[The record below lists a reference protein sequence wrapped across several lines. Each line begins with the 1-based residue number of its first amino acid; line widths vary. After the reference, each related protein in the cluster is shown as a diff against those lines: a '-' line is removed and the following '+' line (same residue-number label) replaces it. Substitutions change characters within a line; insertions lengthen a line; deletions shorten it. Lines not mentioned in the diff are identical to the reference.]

1 MTPKT
6 IANYRMSGGKQE
18 TFLYFAYGSNM
29 LTQRI
34 RINNPSA
41 RFLAALVLVA
51 LHFTPVNSSLAQTEF
66 RTSIVSRLASLFQK
80 NVMMRIMKNR
90 RI

>member
-1 MTPKT
+1 MPPPSVVACFAFL
-6 IANYRMSGGKQE
+6 ISALLYMMSGGKQE

-41 RFLAALVLVA
+41 RFLAALVA
-51 LHFTPVNSSLAQTEF
+51 LHFTPVSPSLA
-66 RTSIVSRLASLFQK
+66 
-80 NVMMRIMKNR
+80 
-90 RI
+90 

>member
-6 IANYRMSGGKQE
+6 ITNYRMSGGKQE

-41 RFLAALVLVA
+41 RFLVALVA

>member
-1 MTPKT
+1 MLVDGKD
-6 IANYRMSGGKQE
+6 IYRISGGKQE

-41 RFLAALVLVA
+41 RFLVALVA
-51 LHFTPVNSSLAQTEF
+51 LHFTPVSRSLTRREF
-66 RTSIVSRLASLFQK
+66 RTSLASRLASLF
-80 NVMMRIMKNR
+80 ILC
-90 RI
+90 